1 LSLVLQL
8 KSVGIERPEGHAT
21 EALITAFSLLYSA
34 VDIFRPADLNALLEP
49 TRRLPVRTDQI
60 FEKIHPTAHGAN
72 FPILHGFFKT
82 SSRDLNFKSGLNLP
96 SIALD
101 PLAPEQ
107 FKSGDGSFRYS

>member
-1 LSLVLQL
+1 MGINADFIGSWTVGGPLSLALHL

-60 FEKIHPTAHGAN
+60 FEKIHPTAHG
-72 FPILHGFFKT
+72 F
-82 SSRDLNFKSGLNLP
+82 
-96 SIALD
+96 
-101 PLAPEQ
+101 
-107 FKSGDGSFRYS
+107 